1 MFIKIVKKSI
11 TSTLIAQGIILF
23 AVLVL
28 SMISPYMQ
36 MNHEHRVIVYD
47 NLFNALKAGFI
58 VTVIGAIAEETVME
72 LQLFSSKKWIRRVI
86 VTVFTI
92 LLTVL
97 TFSVMKVFAFLNVE
111 QIVPVILI
119 LSFAMAVSMV
129 VSYFV
134 EDAANKKD
142 ALDINQKLN
151 EIRRSEKVSVPF
163 ESTNIDKVKR
173 RLSRDKRLLAR
184 PGGFEPSTNGIG
196 IRYSIQL
203 SYGRKSSLYIIQHSI
218 PDCKVF
224 PNISLVKIRCPIL
237 CNWQ

>member
-47 NLFNALKAGFI
+47 NLFNALRAGFI

-97 TFSVMKVFAFLNVE
+97 TFSVMKVFAFLNVQ

-151 EIRRSEKVSVPF
+151 EIRRSEKV
-163 ESTNIDKVKR
+163 
-173 RLSRDKRLLAR
+173 
-184 PGGFEPSTNGIG
+184 
-196 IRYSIQL
+196 
-203 SYGRKSSLYIIQHSI
+203 
-218 PDCKVF
+218 
-224 PNISLVKIRCPIL
+224 
-237 CNWQ
+237 

>member
-97 TFSVMKVFAFLNVE
+97 TFSVMKVFAFLNVQ

-151 EIRRSEKVSVPF
+151 EIRRREKV
-163 ESTNIDKVKR
+163 
-173 RLSRDKRLLAR
+173 
-184 PGGFEPSTNGIG
+184 
-196 IRYSIQL
+196 
-203 SYGRKSSLYIIQHSI
+203 
-218 PDCKVF
+218 
-224 PNISLVKIRCPIL
+224 
-237 CNWQ
+237 

>member
-47 NLFNALKAGFI
+47 NLFNALRAGFI

-92 LLTVL
+92 LLTVVI
-97 TFSVMKVFAFLNVE
+97 FSVMKVFAFLNVR
-111 QIVPVILI
+111 QIVPVVLI
-119 LSFAMAVSMV
+119 LSFAMAVSML

-151 EIRRSEKVSVPF
+151 EIRRNEK
-163 ESTNIDKVKR
+163 
-173 RLSRDKRLLAR
+173 A
-184 PGGFEPSTNGIG
+184 
-196 IRYSIQL
+196 
-203 SYGRKSSLYIIQHSI
+203 
-218 PDCKVF
+218 
-224 PNISLVKIRCPIL
+224 
-237 CNWQ
+237 

>member
-47 NLFNALKAGFI
+47 NLFNALRAGFI

-92 LLTVL
+92 LLTVVI
-97 TFSVMKVFAFLNVE
+97 FSVMKVFAFLNVR

-129 VSYFV
+129 ISYYV

-151 EIRRSEKVSVPF
+151 EIRRSEKV
-163 ESTNIDKVKR
+163 
-173 RLSRDKRLLAR
+173 
-184 PGGFEPSTNGIG
+184 
-196 IRYSIQL
+196 
-203 SYGRKSSLYIIQHSI
+203 
-218 PDCKVF
+218 
-224 PNISLVKIRCPIL
+224 
-237 CNWQ
+237 

>member
-97 TFSVMKVFAFLNVE
+97 TFSVMKVFAFLNVQ

-151 EIRRSEKVSVPF
+151 EIRRSEKV
-163 ESTNIDKVKR
+163 
-173 RLSRDKRLLAR
+173 
-184 PGGFEPSTNGIG
+184 
-196 IRYSIQL
+196 
-203 SYGRKSSLYIIQHSI
+203 
-218 PDCKVF
+218 
-224 PNISLVKIRCPIL
+224 
-237 CNWQ
+237 

>member
-58 VTVIGAIAEETVME
+58 VTVIGALAEETVME

-97 TFSVMKVFAFLNVE
+97 TFSVMKVFAFLNVQ

-151 EIRRSEKVSVPF
+151 EIRRSEKV
-163 ESTNIDKVKR
+163 
-173 RLSRDKRLLAR
+173 
-184 PGGFEPSTNGIG
+184 
-196 IRYSIQL
+196 
-203 SYGRKSSLYIIQHSI
+203 
-218 PDCKVF
+218 
-224 PNISLVKIRCPIL
+224 
-237 CNWQ
+237 

>member
-1 MFIKIVKKSI
+1 MFIKILKKSI

-97 TFSVMKVFAFLNVE
+97 TFSVMKVFAFLNVQ

-151 EIRRSEKVSVPF
+151 EIRRSEKV
-163 ESTNIDKVKR
+163 
-173 RLSRDKRLLAR
+173 
-184 PGGFEPSTNGIG
+184 
-196 IRYSIQL
+196 
-203 SYGRKSSLYIIQHSI
+203 
-218 PDCKVF
+218 
-224 PNISLVKIRCPIL
+224 
-237 CNWQ
+237 

>member
-47 NLFNALKAGFI
+47 NLFNALRAGFI

-92 LLTVL
+92 LLTVVI
-97 TFSVMKVFAFLNVE
+97 FSVMKVFAFLNVR
-111 QIVPVILI
+111 QIVPVVLI

-129 VSYFV
+129 ISYYV

-151 EIRRSEKVSVPF
+151 EIRRSEKV
-163 ESTNIDKVKR
+163 
-173 RLSRDKRLLAR
+173 
-184 PGGFEPSTNGIG
+184 
-196 IRYSIQL
+196 
-203 SYGRKSSLYIIQHSI
+203 
-218 PDCKVF
+218 
-224 PNISLVKIRCPIL
+224 
-237 CNWQ
+237 

>member
-97 TFSVMKVFAFLNVE
+97 TFSVMKVFAFLNVQ
-111 QIVPVILI
+111 QILPIVLL
-119 LSFAMAVSMV
+119 LSLAMAVSMM
-129 VSYFV
+129 VSYFA

-142 ALDINQKLN
+142 ALEINQKLN
-151 EIRRSEKVSVPF
+151 EIRRSE
-163 ESTNIDKVKR
+163 D
-173 RLSRDKRLLAR
+173 A
-184 PGGFEPSTNGIG
+184 
-196 IRYSIQL
+196 
-203 SYGRKSSLYIIQHSI
+203 
-218 PDCKVF
+218 
-224 PNISLVKIRCPIL
+224 
-237 CNWQ
+237 

>member
-1 MFIKIVKKSI
+1 MFMQIIKKSI
-11 TSTLIAQGIILF
+11 RSALLAQGIILSS
-23 AVLVL
+23 VLAL

-58 VTVIGAIAEETVME
+58 VTVIGAIAEETVMG

-92 LLTVL
+92 LLTIV
-97 TFSVMKVFAFLNVE
+97 TFSVMKVFAFLNVR

-119 LSFAMAVSMV
+119 LSFAMAVSML

-151 EIRRSEKVSVPF
+151 EIRRNEK
-163 ESTNIDKVKR
+163 
-173 RLSRDKRLLAR
+173 A
-184 PGGFEPSTNGIG
+184 
-196 IRYSIQL
+196 
-203 SYGRKSSLYIIQHSI
+203 
-218 PDCKVF
+218 
-224 PNISLVKIRCPIL
+224 
-237 CNWQ
+237 

>member
-11 TSTLIAQGIILF
+11 TSTLISQGIIHF
-23 AVLVL
+23 AVFVL

-97 TFSVMKVFAFLNVE
+97 TFSVMKVFAFLNVQ

-119 LSFAMAVSMV
+119 LSFAMVVSMV

-151 EIRRSEKVSVPF
+151 EIRRSEKV
-163 ESTNIDKVKR
+163 
-173 RLSRDKRLLAR
+173 
-184 PGGFEPSTNGIG
+184 
-196 IRYSIQL
+196 
-203 SYGRKSSLYIIQHSI
+203 
-218 PDCKVF
+218 
-224 PNISLVKIRCPIL
+224 
-237 CNWQ
+237 

>member
-47 NLFNALKAGFI
+47 NLFNALRAGFI

-92 LLTVL
+92 LLTVVM
-97 TFSVMKVFAFLNVE
+97 FSVMKVFAFLNVR

-129 VSYFV
+129 ISYYV

-151 EIRRSEKVSVPF
+151 EIRRSEKV
-163 ESTNIDKVKR
+163 
-173 RLSRDKRLLAR
+173 
-184 PGGFEPSTNGIG
+184 
-196 IRYSIQL
+196 
-203 SYGRKSSLYIIQHSI
+203 
-218 PDCKVF
+218 
-224 PNISLVKIRCPIL
+224 
-237 CNWQ
+237 

>member
-97 TFSVMKVFAFLNVE
+97 TFSVMKVFAFLNVQ

-119 LSFAMAVSMV
+119 LSFAMAVSIM

-151 EIRRSEKVSVPF
+151 EIRRSEKV
-163 ESTNIDKVKR
+163 
-173 RLSRDKRLLAR
+173 
-184 PGGFEPSTNGIG
+184 
-196 IRYSIQL
+196 
-203 SYGRKSSLYIIQHSI
+203 
-218 PDCKVF
+218 
-224 PNISLVKIRCPIL
+224 
-237 CNWQ
+237 

>member
-72 LQLFSSKKWIRRVI
+72 LQLFSSKKWMRRVI

-97 TFSVMKVFAFLNVE
+97 TFSVMKVFAFLNVQ

-119 LSFAMAVSMV
+119 LSFAMVVSMV

-151 EIRRSEKVSVPF
+151 EIRRSEKV
-163 ESTNIDKVKR
+163 
-173 RLSRDKRLLAR
+173 
-184 PGGFEPSTNGIG
+184 
-196 IRYSIQL
+196 
-203 SYGRKSSLYIIQHSI
+203 
-218 PDCKVF
+218 
-224 PNISLVKIRCPIL
+224 
-237 CNWQ
+237 